1 MAITLVLE
9 PGAPGL
15 GTYRDDGT
23 LNWPPV
29 DVYGRSFEPANA
41 VVYRVS
47 ADQFAVVLPQD
58 AHNVEAIQVAK
69 LELGIGIDPDLP
81 TEPLKRVEG

>member
-1 MAITLVLE
+1 
-9 PGAPGL
+9 
-15 GTYRDDGT
+15 
-23 LNWPPV
+23 
-29 DVYGRSFEPANA
+29 

>member
-1 MAITLVLE
+1 MAATLILE

-23 LNWPPV
+23 QNWPSV
-29 DVYGRSFEPANA
+29 DVYGRPFDPANV

-47 ADQFAVVLPQD
+47 PSQFAVVLPQD
-58 AHNVEAIQVAK
+58 AGNVEAIQVAK
-69 LELGIGIDPDLP
+69 LDLGIGIDPDLP